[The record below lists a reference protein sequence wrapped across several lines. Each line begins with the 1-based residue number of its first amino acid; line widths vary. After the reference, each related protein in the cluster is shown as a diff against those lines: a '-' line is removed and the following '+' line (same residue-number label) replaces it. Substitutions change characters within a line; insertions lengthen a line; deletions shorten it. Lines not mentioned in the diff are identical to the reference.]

1 MLTKTGSIQFSPR
14 RTFALYDWMNK
25 ISSSLII
32 HDLPSSSWQ
41 TKICVLKC
49 GQKEINSTLFCAVFL
64 RRKNTELQVSGR
76 CRQSDLSVLQWT
88 AQSRLQFLTCKILK
102 QSQCGVSQIFLQQ
115 PCWEIL
121 SLKRSKF
128 GQPTKIV
135 HDSCSY
141 SGVMTPPEPALKM
154 TNLKLVMCDQFGVM
168 A

>member
-1 MLTKTGSIQFSPR
+1 MTCLRHPGKQKFV
-14 RTFALYDWMNK
+14 
-25 ISSSLII
+25 SSNV
-32 HDLPSSSWQ
+32 D
-41 TKICVLKC
+41 KK
-49 GQKEINSTLFCAVFL
+49 INSTLFCAVFL

-154 TNLKLVMCDQFGVM
+154 INLGLWLNPYSVYLASGYNKCSVIFNALL
-168 A
+168 